1 MGLAPLGLL
10 RTVRSCVSPGGASAQ
25 MLTSHNYRA
34 VQSGSASSSTPVHQ
48 SIILVPGDAHAEPF
62 SVMRPEGPVVGPE
75 GGTHHRIVSY
85 RIVSY
90 HRIVSYRRTQ
100 GQGRQTE
107 RQAVA

>member
-48 SIILVPGDAHAEPF
+48 SIILVPGDAATPTRNL
-62 SVMRPEGPVVGPE
+62 SPLCAQRDLSWDPR
-75 GGTHHRIVSY
+75 GGTPIIVSY
-85 RIVSY
+85 RIVNSV
-90 HRIVSYRRTQ
+90 RATAQ
-100 GQGRQTE
+100 Q
-107 RQAVA
+107 